1 MRGKDMNATIYIN
14 GERRYAIRLPK
25 DRKTRN
31 SQIKQICKDLEN
43 MRSACYVDIKGGDI
57 KQ

>member
-1 MRGKDMNATIYIN
+1 MNATIYIN
-14 GERRYAIRLPK
+14 EERRYVIRLSK

-31 SQIKQICKDLEN
+31 AQIKQICKDLEN
-43 MRSACYVDIKGGDI
+43 MHAVCYVDIKGGDI

>member
-1 MRGKDMNATIYIN
+1 MNATIYIN
-14 GERRYAIRLPK
+14 EEHKEVIRLSK

-31 SQIKQICKDLEN
+31 AQIKQICKGLEN
-43 MRSACYVDIKGGDI
+43 RRSVCYVDIKGGDI

>member
-1 MRGKDMNATIYIN
+1 MNATIYIN
-14 GERRYAIRLPK
+14 GERKEVIRLPK

-31 SQIKQICKDLEN
+31 AQIKQICKDLEN
-43 MRSACYVDIKGGDI
+43 MRYACYVDIKGGDI